1 MRNLIGGVCLTLLVA
16 VMAPEVRAQV
26 VEVQAGARN
35 ARGATV
41 VADRDNWRRGEWRGD
56 HDTYWNGYWN
66 WYDGSYRPYYQQSY
80 RYNQYYNPGYGYYDG
95 YYGRPY
101 GYGGRYYGT
110 PNAGYYDRPAGGG
123 AVRVG
128 PLQFGWR

>member
-1 MRNLIGGVCLTLLVA
+1 MRHACWGLCLALFAPVFAPPAYAQEVVVQSAPAAVA
-16 VMAPEVRAQV
+16 VANPD
-26 VEVQAGARN
+26 G
-35 ARGATV
+35 T
-41 VADRDNWRRGEWRGD
+41 WRRGAWRGD

-66 WYDGSYRPYYQQSY
+66 WYDGSYRPYYQHTY
-80 RYNQYYNPGYGYYDG
+80 RYPGQNYSPGYGYYDG

-101 GYGGRYYGT
+101 TYGGRYYGT
-110 PNAGYYDRPAGGG
+110 PNAGYFDRSGGGG